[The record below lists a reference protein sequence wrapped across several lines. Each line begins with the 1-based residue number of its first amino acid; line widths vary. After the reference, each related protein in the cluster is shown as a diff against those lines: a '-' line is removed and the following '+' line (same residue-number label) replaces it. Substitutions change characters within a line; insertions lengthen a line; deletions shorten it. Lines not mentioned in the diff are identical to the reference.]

1 MLKNRKIKCI
11 FALIMLLLLIIEPV
25 FAINCNGLLTPGAY
39 KMLQDAINII
49 RIVVPILLIILGSVD
64 FGSVVL
70 NDDGIKFNC
79 RVATIIRNDD
89 KDALKKATGK
99 FVKRCIAAVAIF
111 FVPIIVKTLLNL
123 PGIKGNINLVDDP
136 MCGIK

>member
-70 NDDGIKFNC
+70 NDD
-79 RVATIIRNDD
+79 